1 MGRSNMG
8 SSMQHNEDKIASDF
22 VSLFERVLRYV
33 PSQDKWLSKGKIVIK
48 RTRERGIFNEGNSTE
63 WSEFSPLRL
72 QELMRVFIRDWLF
85 DDLPITLRL
94 IRAVITLAKGDS
106 RYDEQDVQQSAA
118 E

>member
-1 MGRSNMG
+1 
-8 SSMQHNEDKIASDF
+8 MQHNEDKIASDF

-48 RTRERGIFNEGNSTE
+48 RTRERGIFSESNSTE